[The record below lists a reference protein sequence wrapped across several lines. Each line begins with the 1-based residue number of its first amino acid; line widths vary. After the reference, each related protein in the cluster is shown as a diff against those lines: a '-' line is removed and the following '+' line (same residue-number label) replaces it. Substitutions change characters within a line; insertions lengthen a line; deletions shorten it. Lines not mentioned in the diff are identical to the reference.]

1 MTKKKKA
8 REEYLSNV
16 YTFSLESYLGAYYL
30 ENVSSEIETATNN
43 LNSYKDSANAADLL
57 KDDLNVYYEV
67 DNELEEISD
76 ELDQVKSQ

>member
-1 MTKKKKA
+1 MAGRVETISKKW
-8 REEYLSNV
+8 ED
-16 YTFSLESYLGAYYL
+16 
-30 ENVSSEIETATNN
+30 VSGEIETATKN
-43 LNSYKDSANAADLL
+43 LNSYKDSASAADLL